1 MSNLAALLTDA
12 LVEQGRLN
20 DAGRYAS
27 LARDEAQQSDASAQV
42 VWRMATAR
50 VLVRRGEVDDAVK
63 LAEEAIHALSAT
75 HEAFTLSYLLIDQA
89 EVLELAQRPDD
100 AIAALREAVRVS
112 EQKGA
117 TALVRRANDRLERL
131 VASRS

>member
-20 DAGRYAS
+20 DAERYAN
-27 LARDEAQQSDASAQV
+27 LARDEALQSDASAQV

-50 VLVRRGEVDDAVK
+50 VLVRRGEVDEAVK
-63 LAEEAIHALSAT
+63 LAEEAIRALSAT

-89 EVLELAQRPDD
+89 EVLELAGRPDD
-100 AIAALREAVRVS
+100 AVAALHEALRVS

-117 TALVRRANDRLERL
+117 IALVRRANERLERL
-131 VASRS
+131 VVSRS